1 MKTSKLVQNIVPTEP
16 EPEYITVGE
25 PITVTTKEP
34 TSRDELRITRT
45 QRTGE
50 DAPRVDIRYFTVHSN
65 GNETAHRGGLRLT
78 PDEAAA
84 LRDALNSIDL

>member
-1 MKTSKLVQNIVPTEP
+1 MKIVQNVV
-16 EPEYITVGE
+16 PEYQTIGE

-50 DAPRVDIRYFTVHSN
+50 DAPRVDIRYFTVHSD
-65 GNETAHRGGLRLT
+65 GSETAHRGGLRLT
-78 PDEAAA
+78 PTEAAA
-84 LRDALNSIDL
+84 LRDALNGIADL